1 MSPANG
7 HTNGAAVSQ
16 PSQTTGPLAAAEV
29 LDVPATPPLAS
40 QKVEELFKELAVPF
54 DSSVIEWR
62 VTNTMKAKLRGQV
75 IPYADQ
81 RAYTD
86 RLNAL
91 VTPAG
96 WTRKYAIHTS
106 ANFQRGNDQMIVAK
120 IFVTCELTIFGLGSH
135 SATGEEWADDD
146 NAGTS
151 AEAQAFKRACSC
163 FGLGRYLYHFSGAWV
178 DLDERKRPK
187 SIPRLFGWA
196 TPQGWRQGLRPG
208 QEADTTLSNPAP
220 RDDFETG
227 VDGQVRDGNLEESNA
242 LIRQIEAM
250 AEPLGRRLYR
260 GVLKTVARVWGPKE
274 IPDADVLRKVLEQM
288 KSAERGLRRLDAA
301 LNRVEPGPLVPIL
314 RSLRLN
320 AVSRVDNLDDLKKIV
335 LAVERAA
342 KCDG

>member
-7 HTNGAAVSQ
+7 HANGAAVSQ
-16 PSQTTGPLAAAEV
+16 SSQTTGPLAAANV
-29 LDVPATPPLAS
+29 LDVPATPPFAS
-40 QKVEELFKELAVPF
+40 QKIQELFKELEVPF
-54 DSSVIEWR
+54 DPSVIEWR
-62 VTNTMKAKLRGQV
+62 VTNAMKDKPRGQV

-86 RLNAL
+86 RLNGL

-106 ANFQRGNDQMIVAK
+106 ANFQRGSDQRVVAK

-163 FGLGRYLYHFSGAWV
+163 FGLGRYLYHFSGMWV

-196 TPQGWRQGLRPG
+196 TPNGWRQGLRPG
-208 QEADTTLSNPAP
+208 QEADTTLSNPALGNDLHAGIAP
-220 RDDFETG
+220 PGRD
-227 VDGQVRDGNLEESNA
+227 VNLEESNA

-250 AEPLGRRLYR
+250 AEPLGKRLYR
-260 GVLKTVARVWGPKE
+260 GVLKTVARVWSPTE
-274 IPDADVLRKVLEQM
+274 ILDADVLRKVFGQM
-288 KSAERGLRRLDAA
+288 QSAERGLRRLDAA
-301 LNRVEPGPLVPIL
+301 LNRVGPETLVPVL
-314 RSLRLN
+314 RSLRLDSL
-320 AVSRVDNLDDLKKIV
+320 AQVDNLDTLTKIV
-335 LAVERAA
+335 LAIEQTAA
-342 KCDG
+342 STH

>member
-7 HTNGAAVSQ
+7 RANGAAVSQ

-29 LDVPATPPLAS
+29 RDVPATPPPTS
-40 QKVEELFKELAVPF
+40 QKVEELFKELEVPF
-54 DSSVIEWR
+54 DPSVIEWR
-62 VTNTMKAKLRGQV
+62 VTNTTKDKTRGQV

-86 RLNAL
+86 RLNGL

-106 ANFQRGNDQMIVAK
+106 ANFQRGNDQRIVAK

-163 FGLGRYLYHFSGAWV
+163 FGLGRYLYHFSGVWV

-208 QEADTTLSNPAP
+208 QEANTSANPDSSADHSGKAARPGREASVEDTNTLV
-220 RDDFETG
+220 G
-227 VDGQVRDGNLEESNA
+227 
-242 LIRQIEAM
+242 QIEAM
-250 AEPLGRRLYR
+250 AESLGRGLYR
-260 GVLKTVARVWGPKE
+260 GILKTVARAWNPTE
-274 IPDADVLRKVLEQM
+274 INDIDVLRKVLEHM
-288 KSAERGLRRLDAA
+288 HAGERGLRRLEAA
-301 LNRVEPGPLVPIL
+301 LDKSGPGILVPVL

-320 AVSRVDNLDDLKKIV
+320 SIDQVDNLKNLKRV
-335 LAVERAA
+335 VVEVERFAESNR
-342 KCDG
+342 

>member
-7 HTNGAAVSQ
+7 HANGAAVSQ
-16 PSQTTGPLAAAEV
+16 SSQTTGPLAAA
-29 LDVPATPPLAS
+29 DVGDGPATSLFAS
-40 QKVEELFKELAVPF
+40 QKVRGLFKELEVPF
-54 DSSVIEWR
+54 DPSVIEWR
-62 VTNTMKAKLRGQV
+62 VTNATKDKTRGQV

-86 RLNAL
+86 RLNLL

-106 ANFQRGNDQMIVAK
+106 ANFQRGKDQRIVAK
-120 IFVTCELTIFGLGSH
+120 ILVTCELTIFGLGSH

-208 QEADTTLSNPAP
+208 QEADTTVSNPVPSGNFEAGIASQG
-220 RDDFETG
+220 RD
-227 VDGQVRDGNLEESNA
+227 VNPEESAA

-250 AEPLGRRLYR
+250 AERLGRRLYR
-260 GVLKTVARVWGPKE
+260 GVLKTVARVWSPTA
-274 IPDADVLRKVLEQM
+274 IRDADVLRTVLEQM

-301 LNRVEPGPLVPIL
+301 LNRVGPETLVPVL
-314 RSLRLN
+314 RSLQLDSL
-320 AVSRVDNLDDLKKIV
+320 AQVDNLETLRKVV
-335 LAVERAA
+335 LAIEQTVVSTH
-342 KCDG
+342 